1 MLSLFNSVFERCQD
15 PPDIVKMALQQL
27 KATPEITGKHSV
39 NFLYQNFEDS
49 YQIMSSS
56 SLHLN
61 KLHNIS

>member
-27 KATPEITGKHSV
+27 KTPEITAKHSV

-61 KLHNIS
+61 NKLHNMS